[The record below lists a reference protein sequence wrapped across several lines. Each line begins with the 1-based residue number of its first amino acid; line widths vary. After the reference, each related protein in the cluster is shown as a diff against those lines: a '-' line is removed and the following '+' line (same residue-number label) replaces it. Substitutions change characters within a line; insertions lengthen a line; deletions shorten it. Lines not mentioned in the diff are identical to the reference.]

1 MSETKS
7 VFDTLYEVDISDN
20 VKEKNKFKYLPWS
33 AAWAIVKKRFSTASY
48 EVIPDEAH
56 NIYHTDGKTC
66 WVETSVTINGETLS
80 EMLPVLDFKNQPI
93 SLDAVT
99 SFNAGKS
106 IKRCLVKNL
115 ALFGLGLTLWNG
127 EELSEDAKLSK
138 IKKEDEVSSKQ
149 AEIVAK
155 CKELATT
162 TERRDALYSIISAYN
177 SGNKNPKSIKS
188 VEICEMILAKIN
200 EEFGKEE

>member
-7 VFDTLYEVDISDN
+7 VFDTLYEVDISDD

-33 AAWAIVKKRFSTASY
+33 SAWAIVKKRFPTASY
-48 EVIPDEAH
+48 EVVLDEAH

-66 WVETSVTINGETLS
+66 WVETNVTINGETLP
-80 EMLPVLDFKNQPI
+80 EMLPILDFKNTPI
-93 SLDAVT
+93 PLESVT
-99 SFNAGKS
+99 SFSASKS

-138 IKKEDEVSSKQ
+138 IKKGGEISAKQ

-155 CKELATT
+155 CKELATSN
-162 TERRDALYSIISAYN
+162 ERRDALYAIIENYN
-177 SGNKNPKSIKS
+177 GNKNPKSIKS
-188 VEICEMILAKIN
+188 VEICDAILAKID
-200 EEFGKEE
+200 EEFDKKE

>member
-33 AAWAIVKKRFSTASY
+33 SAWAIVKKRFPTASY
-48 EVIPDEAH
+48 EVVLDEAH

-66 WVETSVTINGETLS
+66 WVETTVTINGETLS
-80 EMLPVLDFKNQPI
+80 EMLPVLDFKNMPI
-93 SLDAVT
+93 PLESVT
-99 SFNAGKS
+99 SFSASKS

-138 IKKEDEVSSKQ
+138 IKKGDEISAKQ

-155 CKELATT
+155 CKELATSG
-162 TERRDALYSIISAYN
+162 EHRDALYAIIETYN
-177 SGNKNPKSIKS
+177 GNKNPKSIKS
-188 VEICEMILAKIN
+188 VEICDAILAKIN
-200 EEFGKEE
+200 EEFGKEEK

>member
-7 VFDTLYEVDISDN
+7 VFDTLYEVDISDD

-33 AAWAIVKKRFSTASY
+33 SAWAIVKKRFPTASY
-48 EVIPDEAH
+48 EVVLDEAH

-66 WVETSVTINGETLS
+66 WVETNVTINGETLP
-80 EMLPVLDFKNQPI
+80 EMLPILDFKNMPI
-93 SLDAVT
+93 PLESVT
-99 SFNAGKS
+99 SFSASKS

-138 IKKEDEVSSKQ
+138 IKKGGEISAKQ

-155 CKELATT
+155 CKELATSN
-162 TERRDALYSIISAYN
+162 ERRDALYAIIENYN
-177 SGNKNPKSIKS
+177 GNKNPKSIKS
-188 VEICEMILAKIN
+188 VEICDAILAKID
-200 EEFGKEE
+200 EEFDKKE

>member
-7 VFDTLYEVDISDN
+7 VFDTLYEVDISDD

-33 AAWAIVKKRFSTASY
+33 SAWAIVKKRFPTASY
-48 EVIPDEAH
+48 EVVLDEAH

-66 WVETSVTINGETLS
+66 WVETNVTINGETLP
-80 EMLPVLDFKNQPI
+80 EMLPILDFKNMPI
-93 SLDAVT
+93 PLESVT
-99 SFNAGKS
+99 SFSASKS

-138 IKKEDEVSSKQ
+138 IKKGGEISAKQ

-155 CKELATT
+155 CKELATSN
-162 TERRDALYSIISAYN
+162 ERRDALYAIIENYN
-177 SGNKNPKSIKS
+177 GNKNPKSIKS
-188 VEICEMILAKIN
+188 VEICDAILAKID

>member
-7 VFDTLYEVDISDN
+7 VFDTLYEVDISDD

-33 AAWAIVKKRFSTASY
+33 SAWAIVKKRFPTASY
-48 EVIPDEAH
+48 EVVLDEAH

-66 WVETSVTINGETLS
+66 WVETNVTINGETLP
-80 EMLPVLDFKNQPI
+80 EMLPILDFKNMPI
-93 SLDAVT
+93 PLESVT
-99 SFNAGKS
+99 SFSASKS

-138 IKKEDEVSSKQ
+138 IKKGGEISAKQ

-155 CKELATT
+155 CKELATSN
-162 TERRDALYSIISAYN
+162 ERRDALYAIIENYN
-177 SGNKNPKSIKS
+177 GNKNLKSIKS
-188 VEICEMILAKIN
+188 VEICDAILAKID

>member
-20 VKEKNKFKYLPWS
+20 VKEKNKFKYLLWS
-33 AAWAIVKKRFSTASY
+33 SAWAIVKKRFPAASY
-48 EVIPDEAH
+48 EVVLDEAH

-66 WVETSVTINGETLS
+66 WVETTVTINGETLS
-80 EMLPVLDFKNQPI
+80 EMLPVLDFKNMPI
-93 SLDAVT
+93 PLESVT
-99 SFNAGKS
+99 SFSASKS

-138 IKKEDEVSSKQ
+138 IKKGDEISAKQ

-155 CKELATT
+155 CKELATSG
-162 TERRDALYSIISAYN
+162 ERRDALYAIIETYN
-177 SGNKNPKSIKS
+177 GNKNPKSIKS
-188 VEICEMILAKIN
+188 VEICDAILAKIN
-200 EEFGKEE
+200 EEFGKEEK